1 MPSSQRALSRIKNS
15 LITPGRRERTIRSG
29 VFKGLRMHLDLRHH
43 AQNYLGL
50 YERELHAAL
59 RELSAGIRCAVD
71 VGSADGSYALY
82 FLARTQA
89 QRVLSFEPDPAARAA
104 LHENLA
110 LNGFDGSTK
119 LRFVDQAVGDGTAG
133 RLALDD
139 LLAEISL
146 PALVKVDVE
155 GAEVDVL
162 RGADALIRRGHVGW
176 LIETHA
182 ESLERECLDILE
194 HHGYQA
200 RVIAPAWWRVVVPEN
215 RPIPH
220 NRWIVAPALRF
231 QAE

>member
-1 MPSSQRALSRIKNS
+1 M
-15 LITPGRRERTIRSG
+15 ITPGRQERTIRSG
-29 VFKGLRMHLDLRHH
+29 AFKGLRMHLDLRHH

-59 RELSAGIRCAVD
+59 RELSTGIRCAVD
-71 VGSADGSYALY
+71 VGSSDGSYALY

-104 LHENLA
+104 LHDNLA
-110 LNGFDGSTK
+110 LNGFSSSTK
-119 LRFVDQAVGDGTAG
+119 LRFIDQAVGDGTGG

-146 PALVKVDVE
+146 PAAIKVDVE
-155 GAEVDVL
+155 GAEADVL

-176 LIETHA
+176 LIETHSA
-182 ESLERECLDILE
+182 ALERECLELLRD
-194 HHGYQA
+194 HGYVP
-200 RVIAPAWWRVVVPEN
+200 RVVAPAWWRIVVPES

-220 NRWIVAPALRF
+220 NQWIVAPALRP
-231 QAE
+231 